1 MSNSLHGTDA
11 EVIAEQAEIYRRKGY
26 ANRAEYLRGLAEENG
41 VELDVVLAISSVLGP
56 YEDFDGLVSMVEDA
70 SYMY

>member
-11 EVIAEQAEIYRRKGY
+11 KVIAEQAEIYKHKGY
-26 ANRAEYLRGLAEENG
+26 ANREEYLQGLAEENG
-41 VELDVVLAISSVLGP
+41 VDLGIVLAISDMLGP

-70 SYMY
+70 AYM

>member
-1 MSNSLHGTDA
+1 MIKPLHGSDA
-11 EVIAEQAEIYRRKGY
+11 EVIAEQAEVYKRKGY
-26 ANRAEYLRGLAEENG
+26 ANREEYLRGLAEENG
-41 VELDVVLAISSVLGP
+41 VELDVVLAISSMLGP